1 MIKSFFKITVLVFFL
16 KGIPLCSQ
24 NCDFILSGTIKD
36 LHDGSPIF
44 GAVIRIEGSDV
55 FAQTQEKVG
64 IPPLSASRTE
74 ASKWG
79 DGTMIR
85 E

>member
-36 LHDGSPIF
+36 LHDGSPIY

-55 FAQTQEKVG
+55 FAQTQENGSYILKALC
-64 IPPLSASRTE
+64 P
-74 ASKWG
+74 
-79 DGTMIR
+79 
-85 E
+85 